1 MAFYLL
7 SNGGS
12 GGPALE
18 SISHPST
25 QQKSLKHP
33 ESNNGWM
40 GWMTTTRRGLFI
52 LPGNINFLFPSRRR
66 GAAGGLGPAL
76 GVQLE
81 FLSGPNGLQT
91 SD

>member
-12 GGPALE
+12 DGPALE

-33 ESNNGWM
+33 ESNKRM
-40 GWMTTTRRGLFI
+40 DEMDDDDAK
-52 LPGNINFLFPSRRR
+52 
-66 GAAGGLGPAL
+66 GAVYFTGKH
-76 GVQLE
+76 
-81 FLSGPNGLQT
+81 
-91 SD
+91 